1 METFLLLSA
10 LISSLIWLVTALSP
24 SRPWSTREVLEAE
37 DLPSGEDN
45 LQDITVLIP
54 ARNEAEVIPRTLPS
68 IAAQGPDLRILLVDD
83 GSTDETVRRAGE
95 AAGRQL
101 RILPGEPLPHGWGG
115 KLWALEQGRKQITT
129 PLTLLLDADIAL
141 SPGTAAAL
149 RGRMRRKGVS
159 LISLMAAPSLQGF
172 WERLLMPAFV
182 YFFKI
187 LYPFRLANS
196 PASKT
201 AAAAGGCILMETG
214 LFEEI
219 GGFESLRDAL
229 IDDCEL
235 ARRVKRTGRSTW
247 IGLSHSVRSVRPYK
261 GLAEIWNMVART
273 AFTQLRYSVALL
285 FLCSLAMVLAFGV
298 PPAALALGL
307 ALGSIPASFLS
318 VAIWLTMAATYRPTL
333 RFYGRSWAW
342 ALCLPFIATLYLA
355 MTWTSALRYWMGER
369 SRWKERVYDTD
380 MAFKGAPDR

>member
-1 METFLLLSA
+1 METIFLLSV
-10 LISSLIWLVTALSP
+10 LISSLMWLVTALLP

-68 IAAQGPDLRILLVDD
+68 VAAQGPDLRIILVDD
-83 GSTDETVRRAGE
+83 GSTDETSRRARK

-101 RILPGEPLPHGWGG
+101 RILPGEPLPDGWGG

-141 SPGTAAAL
+141 SPGIVAAL
-149 RGRMRRKGVS
+149 RGRMRREGIS
-159 LISLMAAPSLQGF
+159 LISLMAAPSLRSF

-182 YFFKI
+182 YFFKV

-196 PASKT
+196 PASKI
-201 AAAAGGCILMETG
+201 AAAAGGCILMETC

-219 GGFESLRDAL
+219 GGFESLRHAL

-235 ARRVKRTGRSTW
+235 ARRIKKTGRSIW

-285 FLCSLAMVLAFGV
+285 SLCSLAMVLAFAV

-307 ALGSIPASFLS
+307 ALGSTLASCLS
-318 VAIWLTMAATYRPTL
+318 AATWLTMAATYRPTL

-342 ALCLPFIATLYLA
+342 SLYLPFIATLYLA

-369 SRWKERVYDTD
+369 SRWKERVYNTD
-380 MAFKGAPDR
+380 MSLKGAPDR

>member
-1 METFLLLSA
+1 METLLLLSA

-37 DLPSGEDN
+37 DLPFGEDN

-68 IAAQGPDLRILLVDD
+68 VAAQGPDLRILLVDD

-101 RILPGEPLPHGWGG
+101 RILPGEPLPDGWGG

-141 SPGTAAAL
+141 SPGIVTAL

-159 LISLMAAPSLQGF
+159 LISLMAAPSLQSF

-182 YFFKI
+182 YFFKF

-196 PASKT
+196 PASKI
-201 AAAAGGCILMETG
+201 AAAAGGCILMETR

-235 ARRVKRTGRSTW
+235 ARRVKWTGRSTW

-285 FLCSLAMVLAFGV
+285 SLCSLAMVLAFGV

-307 ALGSIPASFLS
+307 ALGSTPASFLS
-318 VAIWLTMAATYRPTL
+318 AATWLTMAATYRPTL

-342 ALCLPFIATLYLA
+342 SLCLPFIATLYLA
-355 MTWTSALRYWMGER
+355 MTWTSSMRYWMGER

-380 MAFKGAPDR
+380 MAFKGSPDR